1 MLFEFTV
8 SESQERQ
15 EIMDLKRG
23 LVLAARHRRTLRVDH
38 PSSVTYSIKNLTYMS
53 LELQIRDDS
62 PTHPI

>member
-1 MLFEFTV
+1 LFEFTV

-38 PSSVTYSIKNLTYMS
+38 PSSVT
-53 LELQIRDDS
+53 
-62 PTHPI
+62 